1 MIKNITALIAFVL
14 ITSSC
19 SIYHIN
25 SVDSGDTFYPA
36 KAIDEVVYLE
46 EITEDHQIIGT
57 VTVNGERKQRNI
69 DDVIIKMKREAA
81 ILGGDAI
88 TDIQSDATGVWK
100 RLPVQQTIGNAYIR
114 ANYTAAVV
122 IFGPGGSPIESTPAI
137 KENTVIE
144 EDVTVE
150 EDTAVYEDV
159 VIEEE

>member
-1 MIKNITALIAFVL
+1 MIKNIVALIAFVL

-36 KAIDEVVYLE
+36 KSIDEVVYLE
-46 EITEDHQIIGT
+46 EVDENYTVIGT

-69 DDVIIKMKREAA
+69 DDVIVKMKREAA

-100 RLPVQQTIGNAYIR
+100 RLPVQQTIGNAYVR
-114 ANYTAAVV
+114 ANYTASVV
-122 IFGPGGSPIESTPAI
+122 IFE
-137 KENTVIE
+137 
-144 EDVTVE
+144 
-150 EDTAVYEDV
+150 
-159 VIEEE
+159 